1 MEVVIRGR
9 IRHGRVA
16 QLVRARVCKA
26 DGAEP
31 ELSVGCKSLH
41 ARSIDEFAH
50 EGTEAAGL
58 RAIARA
64 VVLEMAAM

>member
-1 MEVVIRGR
+1 MEVVIRGW
-9 IRHGRVA
+9 IRQSRVA

-58 RAIARA
+58 RAIACA
-64 VVLEMAAM
+64 VVLEMAAT

>member
-1 MEVVIRGR
+1 MEDVIRGW
-9 IRHGRVA
+9 IRQSRVA

-31 ELSVGCKSLH
+31 ELAVACKPLH

-64 VVLEMAAM
+64 VVLEMAAT